1 MLRYANRCVRLSVL
15 TPSTRFTVQ
24 GIIIVLFFR
33 CMSTLLNPVHHRGR
47 GIKWV
52 LMGHTVAM
60 FSLATGYTAV
70 PSDLQFISYIDSRKF
85 PGFPFPDSPLGTSST
100 FLTRGSSLLPRCLTL
115 ATPLAPS
122 LLCSLCHELPGHCT
136 PMPGVPCFLGT
147 RSSLP

>member
-70 PSDLQFISYIDSRKF
+70 PSDLQSISYIDNRKF

-100 FLTRGSSLLPRCLTL
+100 PNEGIVIVAQVSNVGHSLSSI
-115 ATPLAPS
+115 AAMFF
-122 LLCSLCHELPGHCT
+122 
-136 PMPGVPCFLGT
+136 MP
-147 RSSLP
+147 